1 MISDLSR
8 ASGVVATH
16 CDVKEECH
24 GTGASR
30 KVALQRI
37 RATSNKMVSR
47 IELGREVTAK

>member
-1 MISDLSR
+1 M
-8 ASGVVATH
+8 APH

-37 RATSNKMVSR
+37 RANKMVSR

>member
-1 MISDLSR
+1 M
-8 ASGVVATH
+8 APH

-24 GTGASR
+24 GRGAGR

-47 IELGREVTAK
+47 IELGREVTTK